1 MTRRTKEVPQ
11 GVIDMLQDGDFMLAV
26 SRFESDEKAGE
37 LVEDIAE
44 AVAQARERHEL
55 SVEETALAVRLAR
68 VAVAGSSIDE
78 SEA

>member
-37 LVEDIAE
+37 PVEDIAE
-44 AVAQARERHEL
+44 AVAQARERH
-55 SVEETALAVRLAR
+55 
-68 VAVAGSSIDE
+68 
-78 SEA
+78 